1 LFTGLI
7 ENVGEVVRGTSSLVV
22 VKSQLAAEIRTG
34 DSIAIDGACLTVTG
48 ITGQEVSFH
57 ASRETLS
64 RTIAVDYTRGT
75 LVNLELSLEIGDRM
89 HGHMVSGH
97 IDCTSLVLD
106 ISRSREDRLI
116 RISLPETFSNLV
128 VEKGSVALNG
138 ISLTVVE
145 AESKTFSV
153 VVIPETLERTTAG
166 GWKPGTRINIE
177 FDILGKYVARHLRS
191 LKNETRL
198 RAFLEGNLEH

>member
-1 LFTGLI
+1 MFTGLI
-7 ENVGEVVRGTSSLVV
+7 ENVGEVVRGTGSLVV
-22 VKSQLAAEIRTG
+22 VKSQLAAEIRAG
-34 DSIAIDGACLTVTG
+34 DSISIDGACLTATG

-64 RTIAVDYTRGT
+64 RTIAADYTRGT
-75 LVNLELSLEIGDRM
+75 PVNLELSLEIGDRM

-116 RISLPETFSNLV
+116 RVSLPGTFSDLV
-128 VEKGSVALNG
+128 VGKGSVALNG
-138 ISLTVVE
+138 ISLTVAE

-153 VVIPETLERTTAG
+153 VVIPETLTRTTAG

-177 FDILGKYVARHLRS
+177 FDILAKYVARHLLS

>member
-1 LFTGLI
+1 MFTGLI
-7 ENVGEVVRGTSSLVV
+7 ENVGEVVRGTGSLVV
-22 VKSQLAAEIRTG
+22 VKSQLAAEIRAG
-34 DSIAIDGACLTVTG
+34 DSISIDGACLTVTG

-64 RTIAVDYTRGT
+64 RTIAADYTRGT
-75 LVNLELSLEIGDRM
+75 PVNLELSLEIGDRM

-116 RISLPETFSNLV
+116 RVSLPETFSDLV
-128 VEKGSVALNG
+128 VGKGSVALNG
-138 ISLTVVE
+138 ISLTVAE

-153 VVIPETLERTTAG
+153 VVIPETLTRTTAG

-177 FDILGKYVARHLRS
+177 FDILAKYVARHLLS

>member
-1 LFTGLI
+1 MFTGLI
-7 ENVGEVVRGTSSLVV
+7 ENVGEVVRGTDSLVV
-22 VKSQLAAEIRTG
+22 VKSSLAAEIGTG
-34 DSIAIDGACLTVTG
+34 DSIAVDGACLTVTG
-48 ITGQEVSFH
+48 ITGHELSFH

-64 RTIAVDYTRGT
+64 RTIAADYTRGT
-75 LVNLELSLEIGDRM
+75 PVNLELPLEIGDRL

-97 IDCTSLVLD
+97 IDCASRVLD

-116 RISLPETFSNLV
+116 RVSIPENCSGLV
-128 VEKGSVALNG
+128 VGKGSVALNG

-145 AESKTFSV
+145 AEAKILSV
-153 VVIPETLERTTAG
+153 VVIPETLSRTTAG
-166 GWKPGTRINIE
+166 SWKPGTRINIE
-177 FDILGKYVARHLRS
+177 FDILGKYVARHLRL